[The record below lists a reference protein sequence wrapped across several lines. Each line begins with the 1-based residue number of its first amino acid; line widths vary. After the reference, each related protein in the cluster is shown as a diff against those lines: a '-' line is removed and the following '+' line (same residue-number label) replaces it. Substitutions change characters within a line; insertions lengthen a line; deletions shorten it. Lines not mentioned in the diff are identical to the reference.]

1 MFWVIFEVVFILEVI
16 FILVVIFIFEVV
28 FIFGQ
33 MERNKQT
40 DDRCNKGRRMDEHIP
55 FKVLHKHIRGGLR
68 PWLFFLHRRKGGQ
81 NLLELAH
88 VKLEWSLI
96 MIIMI
101 WKGLL

>member
-40 DDRCNKGRRMDEHIP
+40 DDRGNKGRRMDEHIP
-55 FKVLHKHIRGGLR
+55 FKVLHKHIRGGV
-68 PWLFFLHRRKGGQ
+68 WDHGYFAYIEGKGGR
-81 NLLELAH
+81 
-88 VKLEWSLI
+88 I
-96 MIIMI
+96 C
-101 WKGLL
+101 